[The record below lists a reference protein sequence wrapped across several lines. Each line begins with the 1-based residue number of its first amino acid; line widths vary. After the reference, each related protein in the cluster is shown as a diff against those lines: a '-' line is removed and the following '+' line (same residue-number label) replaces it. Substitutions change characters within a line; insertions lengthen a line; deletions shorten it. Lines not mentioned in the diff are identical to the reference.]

1 MKSKNSRLM
10 LVLLLSF
17 ILIFNSCSLIGLGIG
32 AVVDEIRPD
41 SKVFKSYGYESFERY
56 EEVTLFFKD
65 NTIRVGKYIEIKE
78 NYLTLKTDVGFASY
92 NIDDIYYVEIKLN
105 KNGKRKGFKVG
116 LYLDI
121 SVLIL
126 LAIVFLNCRE
136 PGSCLPN

>member
-1 MKSKNSRLM
+1 MAMKALNVMK
-10 LVLLLSF
+10 
-17 ILIFNSCSLIGLGIG
+17 
-32 AVVDEIRPD
+32 
-41 SKVFKSYGYESFERY
+41 K
-56 EEVTLFFKD
+56 FFKD

-78 NYLTLKTDVGFASY
+78 NYLTLKTRAGFASY

-126 LAIVFLNCRE
+126 LAIVFF
-136 PGSCLPN
+136 SCTRGDVSCGPT

>member
-78 NYLTLKTDVGFASY
+78 NYLTLKTRAGFASY

-126 LAIVFLNCRE
+126 LAIVFLKCRE

>member
-32 AVVDEIRPD
+32 SVVDEIRPD

-65 NTIRVGKYIEIKE
+65 NTIKVGKYIEIKE

>member
-1 MKSKNSRLM
+1 MKVNNSRIAS
-10 LVLLLSF
+10 VLF
-17 ILIFNSCSLIGLGIG
+17 ISISLINSGCSLIGLGIG

-92 NIDDIYYVEIKLN
+92 NIDDIYLTCP
-105 KNGKRKGFKVG
+105 
-116 LYLDI
+116 L
-121 SVLIL
+121 S
-126 LAIVFLNCRE
+126 
-136 PGSCLPN
+136 

>member
-1 MKSKNSRLM
+1 M

-126 LAIVFLNCRE
+126 LAIVFLKCRE
-136 PGSCLPN
+136 SGSCLPN